1 MVPRGGGLKR
11 LLPLGHSKA
20 IEQHIHICGRPN
32 SFITWTGEPIAIV
45 ESDAGIGEPR
55 PEAGDLENKQ

>member
-1 MVPRGGGLKR
+1 MQR
-11 LLPLGHSKA
+11 LLSLGHAKA
-20 IEQHIHICGRPN
+20 IEQHIQICGRAI
-32 SFITWTGEPIAIV
+32 SSITWTSEPVAIV

>member
-1 MVPRGGGLKR
+1 MQR

-20 IEQHIHICGRPN
+20 IEQCIQICGRAI
-32 SFITWTGEPIAIV
+32 SIITWTGEPIAIV
-45 ESDAGIGEPR
+45 ESDACIGEPR